1 MCNIFYAILYVIIYN
16 IKGIIMTAYQKN
28 ELISATELAKKFG
41 QVMTQI
47 REKSVDKM
55 GVLRNNKLEAVVIST
70 EEYEHLKMIEDLH
83 TLSANIPDDLSK
95 YHKKIQ
101 KAITSGVSEKSHEE
115 IFGDLKKR
123 YGA

>member
-1 MCNIFYAILYVIIYN
+1 MI
-16 IKGIIMTAYQKN
+16 AYQKN

-47 REKSVDKM
+47 KENSVDKI
-55 GVLRNNKLEAVVIST
+55 GVLKNNKLEAVVIST
-70 EEYEHLKMIEDLH
+70 EEYEHLKTIEALH
-83 TLSANIPDDLSK
+83 SLSADIPDDLSR
-95 YHKKIQ
+95 YSEKIQ
-101 KAITSGVSEKSHEE
+101 QALASGVSEKSHEE